1 MNKQLSLIIF
11 CLFSF
16 VLSFAQPAGSL
27 DPSFGVGGKVVTSIG
42 TGIDKA
48 YGVAIQSDGK
58 IVVAG
63 YSTSSLTDKDFTV
76 CRYLSNGNLDSLFGT
91 NGIVTTDLQLGSAD
105 IAFGLAI
112 QSDNKIVLAGS
123 SDNGS
128 NKNGALI
135 RYLST
140 GVVDSTFGTNGIVI
154 TDFENNQQDEIK
166 AIKINQLTGHIIV
179 GGSSIISSSI
189 GKPVVA
195 RYLQNGQLDVTF
207 NSTGIK
213 TLWVAINDQNRI
225 FSVEDLVVLPNGK
238 ITATGWRKNVS
249 TSISS
254 EYWACRILNSG
265 SMDNSFSADGVISY
279 SDGTGSSYGYGLLL
293 NANQDLIIAGT
304 RSYNGIYTFKYLKI
318 NQDGTIPGTS
328 ISYAIAGGIEI
339 ANAIAETTSGQYIL
353 AGSMGSTTTANFGLI
368 RLNAAAALD
377 ASFGTSGVVQT
388 AFGTNTVNQCFDVAI
403 QTDNKIVAIGFTG
416 SDFAIARYL
425 GNDTPDLSNFNL
437 LTPTNLAIN
446 QNFTNTT
453 LDWSDAFGASYYEV
467 LIDTTANFLTAQTY
481 SPISSTINLNNLKH
495 NKTYY
500 WKVRAN
506 DGTNWGN
513 YSAVWSFTTGS
524 LNPLNLVSPSNNAVN
539 QLFTSLNLTWN
550 PNTFA
555 ANYQLQ
561 YDTLATFATA
571 SSLITTAATNYQL
584 TNLLPNYDYYW
595 HVKAINGANSGT
607 WSNTWRFKT
616 KTQSSI
622 GIEEEENNQIVLFPN
637 PTSEFTTII
646 VPTHF
651 LQEKY
656 EIINVNG
663 QVIQQGIINN
673 EQVVIQLPK
682 TNDSIYFIRVNNEFT
697 EKLLIK

>member
-58 IVVAG
+58 IVVSG

-166 AIKINQLTGHIIV
+166 AIKINQLTGQIIV

-254 EYWACRILNSG
+254 EYWACRILSSG

-437 LTPTNLAIN
+437 LTPTNLATN

-584 TNLLPNYDYYW
+584 TNLLPNHDYYW

-607 WSNTWRFKT
+607 WSTTWRFKT

-682 TNDSIYFIRVNNEFT
+682 TNDSIYFIRVNNEYT

>member
-1 MNKQLSLIIF
+1 MNKQLLLII
-11 CLFSF
+11 CSLFSF
-16 VLSFAQPAGSL
+16 VLSFGQPAGSL
-27 DPSFGVGGKVVTSIG
+27 DPSFGIGGKVVTSIG

-63 YSTSSLTDKDFTV
+63 YSTNSLTDKDFTV

-91 NGIVTTDLQLGSAD
+91 NGMVTTDLQLGSAD
-105 IAFGLAI
+105 IAYGLAI

-123 SDNGS
+123 SDDGS

-135 RYLST
+135 RYLSN
-140 GVVDSTFGTNGIVI
+140 GVIDSTFGNNGIVI

-166 AIKINQLTGHIIV
+166 TIQINQLTGHIIV

-189 GKPVVA
+189 GKPVIA
-195 RYLQNGQLDVTF
+195 RYLQNGQLDVSF

-213 TLWVAINDQNRI
+213 TLWVAVNDQNRI

-254 EYWACRILNSG
+254 EYWACRVLSNG
-265 SMDNSFSADGVISY
+265 NMDNSFSADGVISY

-304 RSYNGIYTFKYLKI
+304 RSYNGIYTYKYLKI

-328 ISYAIAGGIEI
+328 VSYAIAGGIEI
-339 ANAIAETTSGQYIL
+339 AHAIAETISGQYIL

-377 ASFGTSGVVQT
+377 VSFGTSGVVQT

-403 QTDNKIVAIGFTG
+403 QADNKIVAIGFTG
-416 SDFAIARYL
+416 NDFAIARYL

-437 LTPTNLAIN
+437 ITPPNLATN

-467 LIDTTANFLTAQTY
+467 LIDTTASFLTAQTY

-524 LNPLNLVSPSNNAVN
+524 LNPLNLVSPSNNAIN
-539 QLFTSLNLTWN
+539 QLFTSLNLSWN
-550 PNTFA
+550 SNVFA

-584 TNLLPNYDYYW
+584 TNLLPNHDYYW

-607 WSNTWRFKT
+607 WSATWRFKT

-637 PTSEFTTII
+637 PANEFVTIL

-682 TNDSIYFIRVNNEFT
+682 TSDSIYFIRVNNEYT

>member
-1 MNKQLSLIIF
+1 
-11 CLFSF
+11 
-16 VLSFAQPAGSL
+16 
-27 DPSFGVGGKVVTSIG
+27 
-42 TGIDKA
+42 
-48 YGVAIQSDGK
+48 
-58 IVVAG
+58 
-63 YSTSSLTDKDFTV
+63 
-76 CRYLSNGNLDSLFGT
+76 
-91 NGIVTTDLQLGSAD
+91 
-105 IAFGLAI
+105 
-112 QSDNKIVLAGS
+112 
-123 SDNGS
+123 
-128 NKNGALI
+128 
-135 RYLST
+135 
-140 GVVDSTFGTNGIVI
+140 
-154 TDFENNQQDEIK
+154 
-166 AIKINQLTGHIIV
+166 IKINQLTGHIIV

-189 GKPVVA
+189 GKPVIA
-195 RYLQNGQLDVTF
+195 RYLQNGQLDVSF

-213 TLWVAINDQNRI
+213 TLWVAVNDQNRI

-238 ITATGWRKNVS
+238 ITGTGWRKNVS

-254 EYWACRILNSG
+254 EYWACRVLSNG
-265 SMDNSFSADGVISY
+265 NMDNSFSADGVISY
-279 SDGTGSSYGYGLLL
+279 DDGTGSSYGYGLLL

-304 RSYNGIYTFKYLKI
+304 RSYNGNYTFKYLKI
-318 NQDGTIPGTS
+318 NQDGTIPGVS
-328 ISYAIAGGIEI
+328 VSYAITGAIEI
-339 ANAIAETTSGQYIL
+339 AHNIAETSSGQYIL
-353 AGSMGSTTTANFGLI
+353 AGSMGSTTTSDFGLI
-368 RLNAAAALD
+368 RITASSALD
-377 ASFGTSGVVQT
+377 VNFGTNGVVQT

-403 QTDNKIVAIGFTG
+403 QTDNKIVAVGFAG
-416 SDFAIARYL
+416 NDFAIARYL
-425 GNDTPDLSNFNL
+425 GDDIPDLSNFNL
-437 LTPTNLAIN
+437 ISPTNLATN

-467 LIDTTANFLTAQTY
+467 LIDTTAIFLTAQTY

-513 YSAVWSFTTGS
+513 YSALWSFTTGS

-584 TNLLPNYDYYW
+584 TNLLPNHDYYW

-607 WSNTWRFKT
+607 WSTTWRFKT

-682 TNDSIYFIRVNNEFT
+682 TNDSIYFIRVKNEFT

>member
-1 MNKQLSLIIF
+1 MNKQLSLFIF
-11 CLFSF
+11 SLFSF

-27 DPSFGVGGKVVTSIG
+27 DPSFGIGGKVVTSIG

-63 YSTSSLTDKDFTV
+63 YSTNSLTDKDFTV

-91 NGIVTTDLQLGSAD
+91 NGMVTTDLQLGSAD

-123 SDNGS
+123 SDDGS

-189 GKPVVA
+189 GKPVIA
-195 RYLQNGQLDVTF
+195 RYLQNGQLDVSF

-213 TLWVAINDQNRI
+213 TLWIAVNDQNRI

-238 ITATGWRKNVS
+238 ITTTGWRKNVS

-254 EYWACRILNSG
+254 EYWACRVLSNG
-265 SMDNSFSADGVISY
+265 NMDNSFSADGVISY

-304 RSYNGIYTFKYLKI
+304 RSYNGIYTYKYLKI

-328 ISYAIAGGIEI
+328 VSYAIAGGIEI
-339 ANAIAETTSGQYIL
+339 AHAIAENTAGQYIL
-353 AGSMGSTTTANFGLI
+353 AGSMGSTTTSNFGLI
-368 RLNAAAALD
+368 RIAASSALD
-377 ASFGTSGVVQT
+377 VNFGTNGVVQT

-403 QTDNKIVAIGFTG
+403 QTDNKIVAVGFTG
-416 SDFAIARYL
+416 NDFAIARYL
-425 GNDTPDLSNFNL
+425 GDDIPDLSNFNL
-437 LTPTNLAIN
+437 ISPTNLATN

-513 YSAVWSFTTGS
+513 YSAVWSFTTGT
-524 LNPLNLVSPSNNAVN
+524 LNPLNLVSPSNNAIN

-550 PNTFA
+550 ANTFA

-584 TNLLPNYDYYW
+584 TNLLPNHDYYW

-607 WSNTWRFKT
+607 WSTTWRFKT

-682 TNDSIYFIRVNNEFT
+682 TNDSIYFIRVKNEFT

>member
-1 MNKQLSLIIF
+1 MNKQVLLIICSVF
-11 CLFSF
+11 CFLLC
-16 VLSFAQPAGSL
+16 VAQPAGSL
-27 DPSFGVGGKVVTSIG
+27 DPSFGTGGKVVTSIG
-42 TGIDKA
+42 SGIDKA

-105 IAFGLAI
+105 IAFGIAL

-123 SDNGS
+123 SDDGS

-135 RYLST
+135 RYLPN
-140 GVVDSTFGTNGIVI
+140 GVIDSTFGTNGIVI

-189 GKPVVA
+189 GKPVIA

-213 TLWVAINDQNRI
+213 TLWVAVNDQNRI

-254 EYWACRILNSG
+254 EYWACRVLSNG
-265 SMDNSFSADGVISY
+265 NMDNSFSADGVISY

-293 NANQDLIIAGT
+293 TANQDLLIAGT
-304 RSYNGIYTFKYLKI
+304 RSYNGIYTYKYLKI

-328 ISYAIAGGIEI
+328 VSYAIAGGIEI
-339 ANAIAETTSGQYIL
+339 AHSIAETTAGQFIL
-353 AGSMGSTTTANFGLI
+353 AGAMGSTTTSNFGLI
-368 RLNAAAALD
+368 RIAAASALD
-377 ASFGTSGVVQT
+377 ASFGTNGVVQT
-388 AFGTNTVNQCFDVAI
+388 AFGTNTVNQCLDVAI
-403 QTDNKIVAIGFTG
+403 QADNKIVAVGFTG
-416 SDFAIARYL
+416 NDIAIARYL
-425 GNDTPDLSNFNL
+425 GDDTPDLSNFNL
-437 LTPTNLAIN
+437 LAPTNLASN
-446 QNFTNTT
+446 QNFNNTT

-467 LIDTTANFLTAQTY
+467 LIDTTANFLTAQSY
-481 SPISSTINLNNLKH
+481 APISSTINLTNLKH

-513 YSAVWSFTTGS
+513 YSSVWSFTTGS
-524 LNPLNLVSPSNNAVN
+524 LNPLNLVSPSNNAIN
-539 QLFTSLNLTWN
+539 QLFTSLNLSWN
-550 PNTFA
+550 ANAFA

-561 YDTLATFATA
+561 YDTLANFATSA
-571 SSLITTAATNYQL
+571 SLITTSAANYQL
-584 TNLLPNYDYYW
+584 TNLLPNHDYYW
-595 HVKAINGANSGT
+595 HVQAINGANSGT
-607 WSNTWRFKT
+607 WSATWHFKT

-651 LQEKY
+651 VLANY
-656 EIINVNG
+656 EIINLQG
-663 QVIQQGIINN
+663 EILQKGIISK
-673 EQVVIQLPK
+673 EKFEVELPK
-682 TNDSIYFIRVNNEFT
+682 TNDSVYFIRVKNEYI